1 MATALSQKA
10 TLRFVVSL
18 ELCQTAKMLEVREV
32 ILIDHSSMQKKQI
45 YQEYTAQRISYS
57 NSCVRSRRISGS
69 WVFPSPKRHHRLAA
83 SLELH
88 HQIAIF
94 LLRHERSSK
103 FKIAKSLAEELSLGA
118 LLPFLDFLGPWNFGC
133 NSVSPGV
140 LPDSFAAI
148 QVREIGFPCEVF
160 RLLRY
165 VEITDCRIYAPA
177 VWRVPRAKEMFEKFE
192 DEAPVTNMYC
202 RLLRANDEKWVAL
215 NAWL

>member
-10 TLRFVVSL
+10 TLRFVVIL

-45 YQEYTAQRISYS
+45 YHEYTAQQISYS
-57 NSCVRSRRISGS
+57 NFCVRSRRISGS
-69 WVFPSPKRHHRLAA
+69 WVFPSPKRHHRLAWNCTIRLQ
-83 SLELH
+83 SSCFRMSDL
-88 HQIAIF
+88 
-94 LLRHERSSK
+94 RSSK
-103 FKIAKSLAEELSLGA
+103 LLKGLQRNFLLEHCCLFWIFSGLEILGV
-118 LLPFLDFLGPWNFGC
+118 
-133 NSVSPGV
+133 NSVSAGV